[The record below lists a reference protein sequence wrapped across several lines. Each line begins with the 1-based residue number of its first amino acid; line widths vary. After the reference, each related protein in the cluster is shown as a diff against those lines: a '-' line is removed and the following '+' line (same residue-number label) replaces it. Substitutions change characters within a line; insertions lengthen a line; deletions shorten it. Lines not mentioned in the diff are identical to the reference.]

1 MDDNVCKDVL
11 PDQQQACLQG
21 PQRQRHQGDAQQ
33 GTCEAARRLP
43 SQLLRHQRHRRQR
56 PVCGVVR
63 VQDHASCNPLTP
75 QYDLP
80 SYSKLPFA
88 QPNFIRTSIDVSD
101 IEGTRPQSRQR
112 PQLNATNCIEDIHGT
127 ASGTARHCAPYRV
140 PQRAVN
146 ADLHDINGE
155 AFKTKRVT
163 DIMSPRYPIS
173 APLAKLGLRAD
184 DALPPGATKSSDG
197 TKVTLIYGS
206 VEGSHGGHGFKPTT
220 ARSSSSLRT
229 SDVDGAYP
237 GAEAKRRDA
246 FKTRPVNATQD
257 IDGAVPKIRNG
268 TFHFPSGRRT
278 NPLTPDYPPLEKPL
292 VATIPL
298 LKHKAGDDEA
308 YRQQQQSAW
317 EAQQH
322 VHRPST
328 SHPTNMSAAAHRPP
342 RPASVAAVYGG
353 GGGGGGSSSR
363 GWESG
368 ATFGGTDGIKWG
380 GPTSG
385 VDESLL
391 LPSCAPA
398 PPRPHSSIG
407 HGGAGAE
414 GGGASAAASAR
425 KPSPLGSPVAQQR
438 PLMAKSGSMGDH
450 KEAIKRR
457 QMMEEVRTDIDAVRA
472 LP

>member
-1 MDDNVCKDVL
+1 ML
-11 PDQQQACLQG
+11 P
-21 PQRQRHQGDAQQ
+21 
-33 GTCEAARRLP
+33 
-43 SQLLRHQRHRRQR
+43 
-56 PVCGVVR
+56 
-63 VQDHASCNPLTP
+63 
-75 QYDLP
+75 
-80 SYSKLPFA
+80 
-88 QPNFIRTSIDVSD
+88 RTSTALCPKYATALFTSPAA
-101 IEGTRPQSRQR
+101 EGPTPSLLTT
-112 PQLNATNCIEDIHGT
+112 PPWKSPWCDSSAHLQLGLGVACEG
-127 ASGTARHCAPYRV
+127 C
-140 PQRAVN
+140 
-146 ADLHDINGE
+146 
-155 AFKTKRVT
+155 VT
-163 DIMSPRYPIS
+163 DR
-173 APLAKLGLRAD
+173 
-184 DALPPGATKSSDG
+184 
-197 TKVTLIYGS
+197 
-206 VEGSHGGHGFKPTT
+206 
-220 ARSSSSLRT
+220 
-229 SDVDGAYP
+229 
-237 GAEAKRRDA
+237 
-246 FKTRPVNATQD
+246 Q
-257 IDGAVPKIRNG
+257 
-268 TFHFPSGRRT
+268 
-278 NPLTPDYPPLEKPL
+278 

-425 KPSPLGSPVAQQR
+425 KPSPLGSPVAQQV
-438 PLMAKSGSMGDH
+438 
-450 KEAIKRR
+450 RR
-457 QMMEEVRTDIDAVRA
+457 QHCIVCLMCCCCFSWRFE
-472 LP
+472 